1 MKGFVGRFFPGKGVC
16 CAFCVP
22 LPLKIKV
29 LDMKKFLYLIFLFY
43 IVNQGVAQQ
52 DFRNPKLPI
61 DERVQLLMNQLTLEE
76 KLGMMEHHNPAIERL
91 GIPAYSWW
99 NEALHGVAR
108 DGYATV
114 YPMPTALAATFDD
127 KAVQEMFGMVADEAR
142 LKFNRNQRAGRYDDY
157 TGVSFFTP
165 NINIFRDPRWGRGME
180 TYGEDPYLTARM
192 GTACVKGLQQQVDG
206 RYKALACIKHF
217 AVHSG
222 PEADRHSFD
231 ATVSGRAFWTTYLPA
246 FKYIVEHTDVGMV
259 MCGYNR
265 LNGVPCCTNE
275 DLLVNILRN
284 QWGYDRL
291 FVTDCWALNDCWE
304 RDTVIPRHETHA
316 TAADAAAAAFGSVID
331 LECGSGLSAL
341 KEAVE
346 KGMLPMD
353 VIDAH
358 VFKVLKARF
367 ELGLFDPEPPFT
379 TIPDTVAFEKKALEM
394 AQKSIVLLQNKE
406 NILPLEP
413 GKYKSIAILG
423 PNAADDVML
432 CGNYNGTPRHAVT
445 IYEGIRNYISKFPKE
460 QRPRLYF
467 DTACHHVDGKY
478 RLPKN
483 FDKKIAQCD
492 LVIFVGGLSPELEGE
507 ELKVELDGFH
517 GGDRTSID
525 LPRIQE
531 GMLMKLKKIG
541 KPVVFV
547 LCSGGAVALD
557 WEDENLDAVLAAWY
571 GGQSAGTAL
580 ADVLFGKVNPSG
592 KLPVTFY
599 STKNYLPPFD
609 SYEMEHRTYRFMT
622 EEPLYPFGYGLSYT
636 KFEYSN
642 LKYDP
647 VTNTVVCKVR
657 NVGGKN
663 GEEVAQLYLTNQGDG
678 RSPLKT
684 LVGFER
690 VFIPAGE
697 TATVTFTIDEDFF
710 LTYVDGKQ
718 HFESHPGTFMLQC
731 GDQKIEIRR

>member
-1 MKGFVGRFFPGKGVC
+1 MARLYKT
-16 CAFCVP
+16 
-22 LPLKIKV
+22 KISDKQI
-29 LDMKKFLYLIFLFY
+29 LMKKLFVS
-43 IVNQGVAQQ
+43 IITFALAACTMAQQ
-52 DFRNPKLPI
+52 DFRNPNLPI
-61 DERVQLLMNQLTLEE
+61 EERAQLLLNQLTLDE
-76 KLGMMEHHNPAIERL
+76 KLGMMEHRNPAVERL

-108 DGYATV
+108 NGFATV

-127 KAVQEMFGMVADEAR
+127 KLVQEMFGMIADEAR
-142 LKFNRNQRAGRYDDY
+142 MKYYRSQQAGQYDDY
-157 TGVSFFTP
+157 TGLTFFTP

-192 GTACVKGLQQQVDG
+192 GTACVNGLQQQVNG

-231 ATVSGRAFWTTYLPA
+231 ATVSGRALWTTYLPA
-246 FKYIVEHTDVGMV
+246 FKYIVKHTDVGMV

-265 LNGVPCCTNE
+265 LNNVPCCTNE
-275 DLLVNILRN
+275 SLLVDILQN
-284 QWGYDRL
+284 LWGYDRI

-316 TAADAAAAAFGSVID
+316 TAADAAAAAFGSVVD
-331 LECGSGLSAL
+331 LECGSGLPAL

-346 KGMLPMD
+346 QGLIPEYI
-353 VIDAH
+353 IDAH
-358 VFKVLKARF
+358 VLKILKARIA
-367 ELGLFDPEPPFT
+367 LGMFDPEQPFKE
-379 TIPDTVAFEKKALEM
+379 IPDTTLFEKKALEM

-406 NILPLEP
+406 KILPLQP
-413 GKYKSIAILG
+413 GKYKRIAILG
-423 PNAADDVML
+423 PNAADSAML

-445 IYEGIRNYISKFPKE
+445 IYEGITNYIKTLPAN
-460 QRPRLYF
+460 QRPEIYF
-467 DTACHHVDGKY
+467 DTVCHHVDGKY
-478 RLPKN
+478 LIPN
-483 FDKKIAQCD
+483 DFDKQIAKCD

-507 ELKVELDGFH
+507 ELKVEMDGFH
-517 GGDRTSID
+517 GGDRTNID

-531 GMLMKLKKIG
+531 GMLMKIKKMG

-557 WEDENLDAVLAAWY
+557 WEDENLDAILAAWY
-571 GGQSAGTAL
+571 GGQAAGTAV

-599 STKNYLPPFD
+599 STKNYIPPFD

-636 KFEYSN
+636 NFKYSDFSFDAGQQVF
-642 LKYDP
+642 YCRI
-647 VTNTVVCKVR
+647 TNTGNR
-657 NVGGKN
+657 D
-663 GEEVAQLYLTNQGDG
+663 GEEVAQLYMTNKNDP
-678 RSPLKT
+678 RSPVKT

-690 VFIPAGE
+690 VNIPAG
-697 TATVTFTIDEDFF
+697 ATRVITFTVDPEFFHTFVDE
-710 LTYVDGKQ
+710 YQ
-718 HFESHPGTFMLQC
+718 HFEKHSNQYLFRC
-731 GDQKIEIRR
+731 GDQELEINL

>member
-1 MKGFVGRFFPGKGVC
+1 MR
-16 CAFCVP
+16 
-22 LPLKIKV
+22 
-29 LDMKKFLYLIFLFY
+29 KFLFCI
-43 IVNQGVAQQ
+43 IVLMGWSLAHAQQ
-52 DFRNPKLPI
+52 DFRNPNLSI
-61 DERVQLLMNQLTLEE
+61 EERAQLLLNQLTLEE

-108 DGYATV
+108 NGFATV

-127 KAVQEMFGMVADEAR
+127 RAVTEMFSMVADEAR
-142 LKFNRNQRAGRYDDY
+142 MMFYRNQQAGKYDDY
-157 TGVSFFTP
+157 TGLTFFTP

-192 GTACVKGLQQQVDG
+192 GTACVRGLQKQVNG

-246 FKYIVEHTDVGMV
+246 FKYVVDHTDVGMV

-275 DLLVNILRN
+275 SLLVQILRN

-304 RDTVIPRHETHA
+304 RDTVIPRHETHLS
-316 TAADAAAAAFGSVID
+316 AADAAAAAFGSVID
-331 LECGSGLSAL
+331 LECGSGLGAL
-341 KEAVE
+341 KEAYI
-346 KGMLPMD
+346 KGMIPVD
-353 VIDAH
+353 IINNH
-358 VFKVLKARF
+358 VLKVLKARIA
-367 ELGLFDPEPPFT
+367 LGLFDPEPPFT
-379 TIPDTVAFEKKALEM
+379 KMPDTTLFAKKALEM
-394 AQKSIVLLQNKE
+394 AQKSIVLLQNRQHV
-406 NILPLEP
+406 LPLQP
-413 GKYKSIAILG
+413 KKYKRIAIVG
-423 PNAADDVML
+423 PNAADSVML

-445 IYEGIRNYISKFPKE
+445 IYEGIVNYINTLPANERPK
-460 QRPRLYF
+460 LYF
-467 DTACHHVDGKY
+467 DTACHHVDGRY
-478 RLPKN
+478 RPPRD
-483 FDKKIAQCD
+483 FDKQIAKCD
-492 LVIFVGGLSPELEGE
+492 LVVFVGGLSPELEGE
-507 ELKVELDGFH
+507 ELKVEMDGFH

-531 GMLMKLKKIG
+531 GTLMKIKKMG

-571 GGQSAGTAL
+571 GGQAAGTAV

-599 STKNYLPPFD
+599 STQNELPPFD
-609 SYEMEHRTYRFMT
+609 SYEMDNRTYRFMKET
-622 EEPLYPFGYGLSYT
+622 PLYPFGYGLSYSE
-636 KFEYSN
+636 FEYADGKYNAEKQTFSFKVKN
-642 LKYDP
+642 LGERD
-647 VTNTVVCKVR
+647 
-657 NVGGKN
+657 
-663 GEEVAQLYLTNQGDG
+663 GEEVAQLYLTNTGDPQ
-678 RSPLKT
+678 SPVKT

-690 VFIPAGE
+690 VFVPAGKS
-697 TATVTFTIDEDFF
+697 VLVSIKVDEDFF
-710 LTYVDGKQ
+710 MTFVDEYQ
-718 HFESHPGTFMLQC
+718 HFERHN
-731 GDQKIEIRR
+731 GDFVFHYGDKTLEVRY

>member
-1 MKGFVGRFFPGKGVC
+1 MARLYKT
-16 CAFCVP
+16 
-22 LPLKIKV
+22 KISDKQI
-29 LDMKKFLYLIFLFY
+29 LMKKLFVS
-43 IVNQGVAQQ
+43 IITFALAACTMAQQ
-52 DFRNPKLPI
+52 DFRNPNLPI
-61 DERVQLLMNQLTLEE
+61 EERAQLLLNQLTLDE
-76 KLGMMEHHNPAIERL
+76 KLGMMEHRNPAVERL

-108 DGYATV
+108 NGFATV
-114 YPMPTALAATFDD
+114 YPMPTALAATFED
-127 KAVQEMFGMVADEAR
+127 KLVQEMFGMIADEAR
-142 LKFNRNQRAGRYDDY
+142 MKYYRSQQAGQYDDY
-157 TGVSFFTP
+157 TGLTFFTP

-192 GTACVKGLQQQVDG
+192 GTACVNGLQQQVNG

-231 ATVSGRAFWTTYLPA
+231 ATVSGRALWTTYLPA
-246 FKYIVEHTDVGMV
+246 FKYIVKHTDVGMV

-265 LNGVPCCTNE
+265 LNNVPCCTNE
-275 DLLVNILRN
+275 SLLVDILQN
-284 QWGYDRL
+284 LWGYDRI

-316 TAADAAAAAFGSVID
+316 TAADAAAAAFGSVVD
-331 LECGSGLSAL
+331 LECGSGLPAL

-346 KGMLPMD
+346 QGLIPEYI
-353 VIDAH
+353 IDAH
-358 VFKVLKARF
+358 VLKILKARIA
-367 ELGLFDPEPPFT
+367 LGMFDPEQPFKE
-379 TIPDTVAFEKKALEM
+379 IPDTTLFEKKALEM

-406 NILPLEP
+406 KILPLQP
-413 GKYKSIAILG
+413 GKYKRIAILG
-423 PNAADDVML
+423 PNAADSAML

-445 IYEGIRNYISKFPKE
+445 IYEGITNYIKTLPAN
-460 QRPRLYF
+460 QRPEIYF
-467 DTACHHVDGKY
+467 DTVCHHVDGKY
-478 RLPKN
+478 LIPN
-483 FDKKIAQCD
+483 DFDKQIAKCD

-507 ELKVELDGFH
+507 ELKVEMDGFH
-517 GGDRTSID
+517 GGDRTNID

-531 GMLMKLKKIG
+531 GMLMKIKKMG

-557 WEDENLDAVLAAWY
+557 WEDENLDAILAAWY
-571 GGQSAGTAL
+571 GGQAAGTAV

-599 STKNYLPPFD
+599 STKNYIPPFD

-636 KFEYSN
+636 NFKYSDFSFDAGQQVF
-642 LKYDP
+642 YCRI
-647 VTNTVVCKVR
+647 TNTGNR
-657 NVGGKN
+657 D
-663 GEEVAQLYLTNQGDG
+663 GEEVAQLYMTNKNDP
-678 RSPLKT
+678 RSPVKT

-690 VFIPAGE
+690 VNIPAG
-697 TATVTFTIDEDFF
+697 ATRVITFTVDPEFFHTFVDE
-710 LTYVDGKQ
+710 YQ
-718 HFESHPGTFMLQC
+718 HFEKHSNQYLFRC
-731 GDQKIEIRR
+731 GDQELEINL

>member
-1 MKGFVGRFFPGKGVC
+1 
-16 CAFCVP
+16 
-22 LPLKIKV
+22 
-29 LDMKKFLYLIFLFY
+29 MKKLFVS
-43 IVNQGVAQQ
+43 IITFALAACTMAQQ
-52 DFRNPKLPI
+52 DFRNPNLPI
-61 DERVQLLMNQLTLEE
+61 EERAQLLLNQLTLDE
-76 KLGMMEHHNPAIERL
+76 KLGMMEHQNPAVERL

-108 DGYATV
+108 NGFATV

-127 KAVQEMFGMVADEAR
+127 KLVQEMFGMIADEAR
-142 LKFNRNQRAGRYDDY
+142 MKYYRSQQAGQYDDY
-157 TGVSFFTP
+157 TGLTFFTP

-192 GTACVKGLQQQVDG
+192 GTACVNGLQQQVNG

-231 ATVSGRAFWTTYLPA
+231 ATVSGRALWTTYLPA
-246 FKYIVEHTDVGMV
+246 FKYIVKHTDVGMV

-265 LNGVPCCTNE
+265 LNNVPCCTNE
-275 DLLVNILRN
+275 SLLVDILQN
-284 QWGYDRL
+284 LWGYDRI

-331 LECGSGLSAL
+331 LECGSGLPAL

-346 KGMLPMD
+346 QGLIPEYI
-353 VIDAH
+353 IDAH
-358 VFKVLKARF
+358 VLKILKARIA
-367 ELGLFDPEPPFT
+367 LGMFDPEQPFKE
-379 TIPDTVAFEKKALEM
+379 IPDTTLFEKKALEM

-406 NILPLEP
+406 KILPLQP
-413 GKYKSIAILG
+413 GKYKRIAILG
-423 PNAADDVML
+423 PNAADSAML

-445 IYEGIRNYISKFPKE
+445 IYEGITNYIKTLPAN
-460 QRPRLYF
+460 QRPEIYF
-467 DTACHHVDGKY
+467 DTVCHHVDGKY
-478 RLPKN
+478 LIPN
-483 FDKKIAQCD
+483 DFDKQIAKCD

-507 ELKVELDGFH
+507 ELKVEMDGFH
-517 GGDRTSID
+517 GGDRTNID

-531 GMLMKLKKIG
+531 GMLMKIKKMG

-557 WEDENLDAVLAAWY
+557 WEDENLDAILAAWY
-571 GGQSAGTAL
+571 GGQAAGTAV

-599 STKNYLPPFD
+599 STKNYIPPFD

-636 KFEYSN
+636 NFKYSDFSFDAGQQVF
-642 LKYDP
+642 YCRI
-647 VTNTVVCKVR
+647 TNTGNR
-657 NVGGKN
+657 D
-663 GEEVAQLYLTNQGDG
+663 GEEVAQLYMTNKNDP
-678 RSPLKT
+678 RSPVKT

-690 VFIPAGE
+690 VNIPAG
-697 TATVTFTIDEDFF
+697 ATRVITFTVDPEFFHTFVDE
-710 LTYVDGKQ
+710 YQ
-718 HFESHPGTFMLQC
+718 HFEKHSNQYLFRC
-731 GDQKIEIRR
+731 GDQELEINL

>member
-1 MKGFVGRFFPGKGVC
+1 MIKTSDMRKIFVSIITIIM
-16 CAFCVP
+16 AFCA
-22 LPLKIKV
+22 
-29 LDMKKFLYLIFLFY
+29 M
-43 IVNQGVAQQ
+43 AQQ
-52 DFRNPKLPI
+52 DFRNPDLPI
-61 DERVQLLMNQLTLEE
+61 DERVQLLLDQLTLEE
-76 KLGMMEHHNPAIERL
+76 KLGMMEHQNPAVERL

-108 DGYATV
+108 NGFATV

-127 KAVQEMFGMVADEAR
+127 KAVEEMFGMIADEAR
-142 LKFNRNQRAGRYDDY
+142 LKYYRSQRAGEHGDY
-157 TGVSFFTP
+157 AGLTFFTP

-192 GTACVKGLQQQVDG
+192 GTACVNGLQQVVNG
-206 RYKALACIKHF
+206 RYKTLACIKHF

-231 ATVSGRAFWTTYLPA
+231 ATVSGRALWTTYLPA
-246 FKYIVEHTDVGMV
+246 FKYIVDHTDVGMV

-265 LNGVPCCTNE
+265 LNGMPCCTNE
-275 DLLVNILRN
+275 KLLVNILRE

-316 TAADAAAAAFGSVID
+316 SAADAASAAFGSVVD
-331 LECGSGLSAL
+331 LECGSGLNAL
-341 KEAVE
+341 KEAYI

-353 VIDAH
+353 VIDNH
-358 VFKVLKARF
+358 VFKILKARF
-367 ELGLFDPEPPFT
+367 ALGMFDPQQPFT
-379 TIPDTVAFEKKALEM
+379 EIPDTTLFEQKALEM
-394 AQKSIVLLQNKE
+394 AQKSIVLLQNRNK
-406 NILPLEP
+406 ILPLEP
-413 GKYKSIAILG
+413 GKYKSIAIVG
-423 PNAADDVML
+423 PNAADSVML

-445 IYEGIRNYISKFPKE
+445 IYEGIVNYINQLPAKD
-460 QRPRLYF
+460 RPRVYF

-478 RLPKN
+478 RLPN
-483 FDKKIAQCD
+483 DFDKQIAKCD

-507 ELKVELDGFH
+507 ELKVEMDGFH

-531 GMLMKLKKIG
+531 GMLMKIKKMG

-571 GGQSAGTAL
+571 GGQAAGTAV

-599 STKNYLPPFD
+599 SASNYIPPFD
-609 SYEMEHRTYRFMT
+609 SYEMEHRTYRYMT
-622 EEPLYPFGYGLSYT
+622 EIPLYPFGYGLSYT
-636 KFEYSN
+636 DF
-642 LKYDP
+642 KYTDGRYEEDNR
-647 VTNTVVCKVR
+647 TFTFRIEN
-657 NVGGKN
+657 GGDRD
-663 GEEVAQLYLTNQGDG
+663 GEEVAQLYLTNSGDG
-678 RSPLKT
+678 KSPVKT

-690 VFIPAGE
+690 VQVPAGKS
-697 TATVTFTIDEDFF
+697 AWVSFPIDDDFF
-710 LTYVDGKQ
+710 QTYVDEYQ
-718 HFESHPGTFMLQC
+718 HFENQPGKFVFHY
-731 GDQKIEIRR
+731 GDQELEVRY

>member
-1 MKGFVGRFFPGKGVC
+1 MARLYKTEIFDKQI
-16 CAFCVP
+16 
-22 LPLKIKV
+22 L
-29 LDMKKFLYLIFLFY
+29 MKKLFVS
-43 IVNQGVAQQ
+43 IITFALAACTMAQQ
-52 DFRNPKLPI
+52 DFRNPNLPI
-61 DERVQLLMNQLTLEE
+61 EERAQLLLNQLTLDE
-76 KLGMMEHHNPAIERL
+76 KLGMMEHRNPAVERL

-108 DGYATV
+108 NGFATV

-127 KAVQEMFGMVADEAR
+127 KLVQEMFGMIADEAR
-142 LKFNRNQRAGRYDDY
+142 MKYYRSQQAGQYDDY
-157 TGVSFFTP
+157 TGLTFFTP

-192 GTACVKGLQQQVDG
+192 GTACVNGLQQQVNG

-231 ATVSGRAFWTTYLPA
+231 ATVSGRALWTTYLPA
-246 FKYIVEHTDVGMV
+246 FKYIVKHTDVGMV

-265 LNGVPCCTNE
+265 LNNVPCCTNE
-275 DLLVNILRN
+275 SLLVDILQN
-284 QWGYDRL
+284 LWGYDRI

-316 TAADAAAAAFGSVID
+316 TAADAAAAAFGSVVD
-331 LECGSGLSAL
+331 LECGSGLPAL

-346 KGMLPMD
+346 QGLIPEYI
-353 VIDAH
+353 IDAH
-358 VFKVLKARF
+358 VLKILKARIA
-367 ELGLFDPEPPFT
+367 LGMFDPEQPFKE
-379 TIPDTVAFEKKALEM
+379 IPDTTLFEKKALEM

-406 NILPLEP
+406 KILPLQP
-413 GKYKSIAILG
+413 GKYKRIAILG
-423 PNAADDVML
+423 PNAADSAML

-445 IYEGIRNYISKFPKE
+445 IYEGITNYIKTLPAN
-460 QRPRLYF
+460 QRPEIYF
-467 DTACHHVDGKY
+467 DTVCHHVDGKY
-478 RLPKN
+478 LIPN
-483 FDKKIAQCD
+483 DFDKQIAKCD

-507 ELKVELDGFH
+507 ELKVEMDGFH
-517 GGDRTSID
+517 GGDRTNID

-531 GMLMKLKKIG
+531 GMLMKIKKMG

-557 WEDENLDAVLAAWY
+557 WEDENLDAILAAWY
-571 GGQSAGTAL
+571 GGQAAGTAV

-599 STKNYLPPFD
+599 STKNYIPPFD

-636 KFEYSN
+636 NFKYSDFSFDAGQQVF
-642 LKYDP
+642 YCRI
-647 VTNTVVCKVR
+647 TNTGNR
-657 NVGGKN
+657 D
-663 GEEVAQLYLTNQGDG
+663 GEEVAQLYMTNKNDP
-678 RSPLKT
+678 RSPVKT

-690 VFIPAGE
+690 VNIPAG
-697 TATVTFTIDEDFF
+697 ATRVITFTVDPEFFHTFVDE
-710 LTYVDGKQ
+710 YQ
-718 HFESHPGTFMLQC
+718 HFEKHSNQYLFRC
-731 GDQKIEIRR
+731 GDQELEINL

>member
-1 MKGFVGRFFPGKGVC
+1 MARLYKTEIFDKQI
-16 CAFCVP
+16 
-22 LPLKIKV
+22 L
-29 LDMKKFLYLIFLFY
+29 MKKLFVS
-43 IVNQGVAQQ
+43 IITFALAACTMAQQ
-52 DFRNPKLPI
+52 DFRNPNLPI
-61 DERVQLLMNQLTLEE
+61 EERAQLLLNQLTLDE
-76 KLGMMEHHNPAIERL
+76 KLGMMEHRNPAVERL

-108 DGYATV
+108 NGFATV

-127 KAVQEMFGMVADEAR
+127 KLVQEMFGMIADEAR
-142 LKFNRNQRAGRYDDY
+142 MKYYRSQQAGQYDDY
-157 TGVSFFTP
+157 TGLTFFTP

-192 GTACVKGLQQQVDG
+192 GTACVNGLQQQVNG

-231 ATVSGRAFWTTYLPA
+231 ATVSGRALWTTYLPA
-246 FKYIVEHTDVGMV
+246 FKYIVKHTDVGMV

-265 LNGVPCCTNE
+265 LNNVPCCTNE
-275 DLLVNILRN
+275 SLLVDILQN
-284 QWGYDRL
+284 LWGYDRI

-331 LECGSGLSAL
+331 LECGSGLPAL

-346 KGMLPMD
+346 QGLIPEYI
-353 VIDAH
+353 IDAH
-358 VFKVLKARF
+358 VLKILKARIA
-367 ELGLFDPEPPFT
+367 LGMFDPEQPFKE
-379 TIPDTVAFEKKALEM
+379 IPDTTLFEKKALEM

-406 NILPLEP
+406 KILPLQP
-413 GKYKSIAILG
+413 GKYKRIAILG
-423 PNAADDVML
+423 PNAADSAML

-445 IYEGIRNYISKFPKE
+445 IYEGITNYIKTLPAN
-460 QRPRLYF
+460 QRPEIYF
-467 DTACHHVDGKY
+467 DTVCHHVDGKY
-478 RLPKN
+478 LIPN
-483 FDKKIAQCD
+483 DFDKQIAKCD

-507 ELKVELDGFH
+507 ELKVEMDGFH
-517 GGDRTSID
+517 GGDRTNID

-531 GMLMKLKKIG
+531 GMLMKIKKMG

-557 WEDENLDAVLAAWY
+557 WEDENLDAILAAWY
-571 GGQSAGTAL
+571 GGQAAGTAV

-599 STKNYLPPFD
+599 STKNYIPPFD

-636 KFEYSN
+636 NFKYSDFSFDAGQQVF
-642 LKYDP
+642 YCRI
-647 VTNTVVCKVR
+647 TNTGNR
-657 NVGGKN
+657 D
-663 GEEVAQLYLTNQGDG
+663 GEEVAQLYMTNKNDP
-678 RSPLKT
+678 RSPVKT

-690 VFIPAGE
+690 VNIPAG
-697 TATVTFTIDEDFF
+697 ATRVITFTVDPEFFHTFVDE
-710 LTYVDGKQ
+710 YQ
-718 HFESHPGTFMLQC
+718 HFEKHSNQYLFRC
-731 GDQKIEIRR
+731 GDQELEINL

>member
-1 MKGFVGRFFPGKGVC
+1 M
-16 CAFCVP
+16 
-22 LPLKIKV
+22 
-29 LDMKKFLYLIFLFY
+29 
-43 IVNQGVAQQ
+43 
-52 DFRNPKLPI
+52 
-61 DERVQLLMNQLTLEE
+61 LLNQLTLDE
-76 KLGMMEHHNPAIERL
+76 KLGMMEHRNPAVERL

-108 DGYATV
+108 NGFATV

-127 KAVQEMFGMVADEAR
+127 KSVQEMFGMIADEAR
-142 LKFNRNQRAGRYDDY
+142 MKYYRSQQAGQYDDY
-157 TGVSFFTP
+157 TGLTFFTP

-192 GTACVKGLQQQVDG
+192 GAACVKGLQQQVNG

-231 ATVSGRAFWTTYLPA
+231 AIVSGRALWTTYLPA
-246 FKYIVEHTDVGMV
+246 FKYIVKHTDVGMV

-265 LNGVPCCTNE
+265 LNNVPCCTNE
-275 DLLVNILRN
+275 SLLVDILRN
-284 QWGYDRL
+284 QWGYDRI

-316 TAADAAAAAFGSVID
+316 TAADAAAAAFGSVVD
-331 LECGSGLSAL
+331 LECGSGLPAL

-346 KGMLPMD
+346 QGMIPMD
-353 VIDAH
+353 IIDAH
-358 VFKVLKARF
+358 VLKILKARLA
-367 ELGLFDPEPPFT
+367 LGMFDPEQPFN
-379 TIPDTVAFEKKALEM
+379 TIPDTTLFEKKALEM
-394 AQKSIVLLQNKE
+394 AQKSIVLLQNREK
-406 NILPLEP
+406 ILPLQLEN
-413 GKYKSIAILG
+413 YKRIAILG
-423 PNAADDVML
+423 PNAADSVML

-445 IYEGIRNYISKFPKE
+445 IYEGIQHYINTLPKE
-460 QRPRLYF
+460 QRPKLYF
-467 DTACHHVDGKY
+467 DTACHHVDGQY
-478 RLPKN
+478 RLPRD
-483 FDKKIAQCD
+483 FDKQVAKCD

-517 GGDRTSID
+517 GGDRTKID

-531 GMLMKLKKIG
+531 GMLMKIKKMG

-571 GGQSAGTAL
+571 GGQAAGTAM

-599 STKNYLPPFD
+599 STKNYIPPFD
-609 SYEMEHRTYRFMT
+609 SYEMDNRTYRFMK

-636 KFEYSN
+636 SFDYMDA
-642 LKYDP
+642 KYDP
-647 VTNTVVCKVR
+647 NTRTFTCKIR
-657 NVGGKN
+657 NAGGMD
-663 GEEVAQLYLTNQGDG
+663 GEEVAQLYMTNLNEKQGAE
-678 RSPLKT
+678 KT
-684 LVGFER
+684 LVGFKR
-690 VFIPAGE
+690 VFVPSGE
-697 TATVTFTIDEDFF
+697 TAIVSFQIDEEFF
-710 LTYVDGKQ
+710 MTFEDGKQ
-718 HFESHPGTFMLQC
+718 RFESHSGTFKLQC
-731 GDQKIEIRR
+731 GDQITEISR

>member
-1 MKGFVGRFFPGKGVC
+1 
-16 CAFCVP
+16 
-22 LPLKIKV
+22 
-29 LDMKKFLYLIFLFY
+29 MKKLFVS
-43 IVNQGVAQQ
+43 IITFALAACTMAQQ
-52 DFRNPKLPI
+52 DFRNPNLPI
-61 DERVQLLMNQLTLEE
+61 EERAQLLLNQLTLDE
-76 KLGMMEHHNPAIERL
+76 KLGMMEHRNPAVERL

-108 DGYATV
+108 NGFATV

-127 KAVQEMFGMVADEAR
+127 KLVQEMFGMIADEAR
-142 LKFNRNQRAGRYDDY
+142 MKYYRSQQAGQYDDY
-157 TGVSFFTP
+157 TGLTFFTP

-192 GTACVKGLQQQVDG
+192 GTACVNGLQQQVNG

-231 ATVSGRAFWTTYLPA
+231 ATVSGRALWTTYLPA
-246 FKYIVEHTDVGMV
+246 FKYIVKHTDVGMV

-265 LNGVPCCTNE
+265 LNNVPCCTNE
-275 DLLVNILRN
+275 SLLVDILQN
-284 QWGYDRL
+284 LWGYDRI

-316 TAADAAAAAFGSVID
+316 TAADAAAAAFGSVVD
-331 LECGSGLSAL
+331 LECGSGLPAL

-346 KGMLPMD
+346 QGLIPEYI
-353 VIDAH
+353 IDAH
-358 VFKVLKARF
+358 VLKILKARIA
-367 ELGLFDPEPPFT
+367 LGMFDPEQPFKE
-379 TIPDTVAFEKKALEM
+379 IPDTTLFEKKALEM

-406 NILPLEP
+406 KILPLQP
-413 GKYKSIAILG
+413 GKYKRIAIFG
-423 PNAADDVML
+423 PNAADSAML

-445 IYEGIRNYISKFPKE
+445 IYEGITNYIKTLPAN
-460 QRPRLYF
+460 QRPEIYF
-467 DTACHHVDGKY
+467 DTVCHHVDGKY
-478 RLPKN
+478 LIPN
-483 FDKKIAQCD
+483 DFDKQIAKCD

-507 ELKVELDGFH
+507 DLKVEMDGFH
-517 GGDRTSID
+517 GGDRTNID

-531 GMLMKLKKIG
+531 GMLMKIKKMG
-541 KPVVFV
+541 KPIVFV

-557 WEDENLDAVLAAWY
+557 WEDENLDAILAAWY
-571 GGQSAGTAL
+571 GGQAAGTAV

-599 STKNYLPPFD
+599 STKNYIPPFD

-636 KFEYSN
+636 NFKYSDFSFDAGQQVF
-642 LKYDP
+642 YCRI
-647 VTNTVVCKVR
+647 TNTGNR
-657 NVGGKN
+657 D
-663 GEEVAQLYLTNQGDG
+663 GEEVAQLYMTNKNDP
-678 RSPLKT
+678 RSPVKT

-690 VFIPAGE
+690 VNIPAG
-697 TATVTFTIDEDFF
+697 ATRVITFTVDPEFFHTFVDE
-710 LTYVDGKQ
+710 YQ
-718 HFESHPGTFMLQC
+718 HFEKHSNQYLFRC
-731 GDQKIEIRR
+731 GDQELEINL

>member
-1 MKGFVGRFFPGKGVC
+1 MARPYKTEIFDKQI
-16 CAFCVP
+16 
-22 LPLKIKV
+22 L
-29 LDMKKFLYLIFLFY
+29 MKKLFVS
-43 IVNQGVAQQ
+43 IITFALAACTMAQQ
-52 DFRNPKLPI
+52 DFRNPNLPI
-61 DERVQLLMNQLTLEE
+61 EERAQLLLNQLTLDE
-76 KLGMMEHHNPAIERL
+76 KLGMMEHRNPAVERL

-108 DGYATV
+108 NGFATV

-127 KAVQEMFGMVADEAR
+127 KLVQEMFGMIADEAR
-142 LKFNRNQRAGRYDDY
+142 MKYYRSQQAGQYDDY
-157 TGVSFFTP
+157 TGLTFFTP

-192 GTACVKGLQQQVDG
+192 GTACVNGLQQQVNG

-231 ATVSGRAFWTTYLPA
+231 ATVSGRALWTTYLPA
-246 FKYIVEHTDVGMV
+246 FKYIVKHTDVGMV

-265 LNGVPCCTNE
+265 LNNVPCCTNE
-275 DLLVNILRN
+275 SLLVDILQN
-284 QWGYDRL
+284 LWGYDRI

-316 TAADAAAAAFGSVID
+316 TAADAAAAAFGSVVD
-331 LECGSGLSAL
+331 LECGSGLPAL

-346 KGMLPMD
+346 QGLIPEYI
-353 VIDAH
+353 IDAH
-358 VFKVLKARF
+358 VLKILKARIA
-367 ELGLFDPEPPFT
+367 LGMFDPEQPFKE
-379 TIPDTVAFEKKALEM
+379 IPDTTLFEKKALEM

-406 NILPLEP
+406 KILPLQP
-413 GKYKSIAILG
+413 GKYKRIAILG
-423 PNAADDVML
+423 PNAADSAML

-445 IYEGIRNYISKFPKE
+445 IYEGITNYIKTLPAN
-460 QRPRLYF
+460 QRPEIYF
-467 DTACHHVDGKY
+467 DTVCHHVDGKY
-478 RLPKN
+478 LIPN
-483 FDKKIAQCD
+483 DFDKQIAKCD

-507 ELKVELDGFH
+507 ELKVEMDGFH
-517 GGDRTSID
+517 GGDRTNID

-531 GMLMKLKKIG
+531 GMLMKIKKMG

-557 WEDENLDAVLAAWY
+557 WEDENLDAILAAWY
-571 GGQSAGTAL
+571 GGQAAGTAV

-599 STKNYLPPFD
+599 STKNYIPPFD

-636 KFEYSN
+636 NFKYSDFSFDAGQQVF
-642 LKYDP
+642 YCRI
-647 VTNTVVCKVR
+647 TNTGNR
-657 NVGGKN
+657 D
-663 GEEVAQLYLTNQGDG
+663 GEEVAQLYMTNKNDP
-678 RSPLKT
+678 RSPVKT

-690 VFIPAGE
+690 VNIPAG
-697 TATVTFTIDEDFF
+697 ATRVITFTVDPEFFHTFVDE
-710 LTYVDGKQ
+710 YQ
-718 HFESHPGTFMLQC
+718 HFEKHSNQYLFRC
-731 GDQKIEIRR
+731 GDQELEINL

>member
-1 MKGFVGRFFPGKGVC
+1 MRKLFVSIITVVI
-16 CAFCVP
+16 AFCA
-22 LPLKIKV
+22 
-29 LDMKKFLYLIFLFY
+29 M
-43 IVNQGVAQQ
+43 AQQ
-52 DFRNPKLPI
+52 DFRNPSLSI
-61 DERVQLLMNQLTLEE
+61 DERAQLLLNQLTLDE
-76 KLGMMEHHNPAIERL
+76 KLGMMEHRNPAVERL
-91 GIPAYSWW
+91 GIPTYSWW

-108 DGYATV
+108 DGFATV

-127 KAVQEMFGMVADEAR
+127 KAVQDMFAMIADEAR
-142 LKFNRNQRAGRYDDY
+142 LKFNRNQKAGRYDDY

-192 GTACVKGLQQQVDG
+192 GTACVNGLQQKVND

-246 FKYIVEHTDVGMV
+246 FQYIVNHTDVGMV

-275 DLLVNILRN
+275 SLLVNILQN
-284 QWGYDRL
+284 QWGYHRL

-316 TAADAAAAAFGSVID
+316 TASEAAAAAFGSVID
-331 LECGSGLSAL
+331 LECGSGLPAL
-341 KEAVE
+341 KEAYL

-358 VFKVLKARF
+358 VLKVLKARF

-379 TIPDTVAFEKKALEM
+379 AIPDTTLFDQKALEM
-394 AQKSIVLLQNKE
+394 AQKSIVLLQNNKK
-406 NILPLEP
+406 ILPLDP
-413 GKYKSIAILG
+413 KKYKSIAIVG
-423 PNAADDVML
+423 PNAADSVML

-445 IYEGIRNYISKFPKE
+445 IYEGIRDYVNTLPKD

-478 RLPKN
+478 RLPRD
-483 FDKKIAQCD
+483 FDSQIAKCD

-507 ELKVELDGFH
+507 ELKVEMDGFH

-531 GMLMKLKKIG
+531 GMLMKIKNMG

-557 WEDENLDAVLAAWY
+557 WEDQNLEAVLAAWY
-571 GGQSAGTAL
+571 GGQAAGTAV

-599 STKNYLPPFD
+599 STNNYLPPFD

-636 KFEYSN
+636 NFEYEDA
-642 LKYDP
+642 KYDP
-647 VTNTVVCKVR
+647 SSRTFTCKVK
-657 NVGGKN
+657 NVGEIAGD
-663 GEEVAQLYLTNQGDG
+663 EVVQLYLTNSGDK
-678 RSPLKT
+678 RSPVKT
-684 LVGFER
+684 LVAFER
-690 VFIPAGE
+690 VTIPAGG
-697 TATVTFTIDEDFF
+697 TVEVSFEIDDSFF
-710 LTYVDGKQ
+710 MTYVDDKQ
-718 HFESHPGTFMLQC
+718 HFEFHPGKFVLHC
-731 GDQKIEIRR
+731 GNLEMEIRQ

>member
-1 MKGFVGRFFPGKGVC
+1 
-16 CAFCVP
+16 
-22 LPLKIKV
+22 
-29 LDMKKFLYLIFLFY
+29 MKKLFVS
-43 IVNQGVAQQ
+43 IITFALAACTMAQQ
-52 DFRNPKLPI
+52 DFRNPNLPI
-61 DERVQLLMNQLTLEE
+61 EERAQLLLNQLTLDE
-76 KLGMMEHHNPAIERL
+76 KLGMMEHRNPAVERL

-108 DGYATV
+108 NGFATV

-127 KAVQEMFGMVADEAR
+127 KLVQEMFGMIADEAR
-142 LKFNRNQRAGRYDDY
+142 MKYYRSQQAGQYDDY
-157 TGVSFFTP
+157 TGLTFFTP

-192 GTACVKGLQQQVDG
+192 GTACVNGLQQQVNG

-231 ATVSGRAFWTTYLPA
+231 ATVSGRALWTTYLPA
-246 FKYIVEHTDVGMV
+246 FKYIVKHTDVGMV

-265 LNGVPCCTNE
+265 LNNVPCCTNE
-275 DLLVNILRN
+275 SLLVDILQN
-284 QWGYDRL
+284 LWGYDRI

-316 TAADAAAAAFGSVID
+316 TAADAAAAAFGSVVD
-331 LECGSGLSAL
+331 LECGSGLPAL

-346 KGMLPMD
+346 QGLIPEYI
-353 VIDAH
+353 IDAH
-358 VFKVLKARF
+358 VLKILKARIA
-367 ELGLFDPEPPFT
+367 LGMFDPEQPFKE
-379 TIPDTVAFEKKALEM
+379 IPDTTLFEKKALEM

-406 NILPLEP
+406 KILPLQP
-413 GKYKSIAILG
+413 GKYKRIAILG
-423 PNAADDVML
+423 PNAADSAML

-445 IYEGIRNYISKFPKE
+445 IYEGITNYIKTLPAN
-460 QRPRLYF
+460 QRPEIYF
-467 DTACHHVDGKY
+467 DTVCHHVDGKY
-478 RLPKN
+478 LIPN
-483 FDKKIAQCD
+483 DFDKQIAKCD

-507 ELKVELDGFH
+507 ELKVEMDGFH
-517 GGDRTSID
+517 GGDRTNID

-531 GMLMKLKKIG
+531 GMLMKIKKMG

-557 WEDENLDAVLAAWY
+557 WEDENLDAILAAWY
-571 GGQSAGTAL
+571 GGQAAGTAV

-599 STKNYLPPFD
+599 STKNYIPPFD

-636 KFEYSN
+636 NFKYSDFSFDAGQQVF
-642 LKYDP
+642 YCRI
-647 VTNTVVCKVR
+647 TNTGNR
-657 NVGGKN
+657 D
-663 GEEVAQLYLTNQGDG
+663 GEEVAQLYMTNKNDP
-678 RSPLKT
+678 RSPVKT

-690 VFIPAGE
+690 VNIPAG
-697 TATVTFTIDEDFF
+697 ATRVITFTVDPEFFHTFVDE
-710 LTYVDGKQ
+710 YQ
-718 HFESHPGTFMLQC
+718 HFERHSNQYLFRC
-731 GDQKIEIRR
+731 GDQELEINL